1 MKSEKMKSL
10 SEAKQRYGF
19 PKKFHG
25 NIYNS
30 VFSEK
35 KNQISKI
42 LFTWVFV
49 APKCKKCFKTWQ
61 EVWTLTPNKF

>member
-35 KNQISKI
+35 KI
-42 LFTWVFV
+42 
-49 APKCKKCFKTWQ
+49 
-61 EVWTLTPNKF
+61 KFQKFCSHGFLWLQSVKNVLRFGRRCGL